1 MLQTRHHRQPGDDR
15 PKRTGGRQG
24 LLLLLCA
31 GRQSAHQGF
40 GSGAAARQL
49 LCGGRLERTADGL
62 CHIRR
67 RKIRVGRAAP
77 VRVAYRWCDSLPPVL
92 ATNAI
97 RTLTAVQ
104 RAALIEVLRRPP
116 RASSSLVTAEASRV
130 QALVGYRT
138 ALVTLERSTAH
149 RFGTD

>member
-1 MLQTRHHRQPGDDR
+1 MLQTGHHRQPGDDR

-31 GRQSAHQGF
+31 GRQ
-40 GSGAAARQL
+40 R

-62 CHIRR
+62 CHIRYATR
-67 RKIRVGRAAP
+67 TGAA
-77 VRVAYRWCDSLPPVL
+77 RLPPVL

>member
-1 MLQTRHHRQPGDDR
+1 MLQTGHHRQPGDDR

-62 CHIRR
+62 CHIRYATR
-67 RKIRVGRAAP
+67 TGAA
-77 VRVAYRWCDSLPPVL
+77 RLPPVL